1 MNPPDVDA
9 PGVEEAA
16 DTVGRWLGAHAP
28 RLVIT
33 LGSGLSD
40 IATAL
45 EGARRLPFAAVP
57 GFPEPRVPG
66 HRGELVAGTLAG
78 TPVLVQAG
86 RLHLYEGHAPATV
99 VLPVRV
105 YHRLGVHILVMTN
118 AAATLRPT
126 LAPGSLMLITD
137 HINFTGRNP
146 LIGPVVPDEERFPD
160 MSAPYD
166 DELAA
171 RARAAAEDVRVP
183 LAAGVYAGL
192 LGPSY
197 ETPAE
202 IRMLARLG
210 ADAVGMSTVP
220 EVITARAR
228 GMRTLGISM
237 ITNLAAGL
245 STGPIAH
252 ADVLETGRGVAAA
265 LAAILQR
272 FAERL

>member
-1 MNPPDVDA
+1 MNSPDVDA
-9 PGVEEAA
+9 EVEEATA
-16 DTVGRWLGAHAP
+16 AVRRWLGTHAP

-33 LGSGLSD
+33 LGSGLGD
-40 IATAL
+40 VAAAL
-45 EGARRLPFAAVP
+45 EGARRLPFAEVP

-66 HRGELVAGTLAG
+66 HSGELVAGRLG
-78 TPVLVQAG
+78 RTPVLVQAG
-86 RLHLYEGHAPATV
+86 RVHFYEGHAPATV

-105 YHRLGVHILVMTN
+105 YHRLGVDVLVMTN

-126 LAPGSLMLITD
+126 LVPGSLMLITD
-137 HINFTGRNP
+137 HINLMWRNP
-146 LIGPVVPDEERFPD
+146 LIGPVVPGEERFPD

-166 DELAA
+166 EALGA
-171 RARAAAEDVRVP
+171 RARAAAADARVP

-228 GMRTLGISM
+228 GMRAVGISM

-245 STGPIAH
+245 SSEPIAH
-252 ADVLETGRGVAAA
+252 ADVLETGRRAAA
-265 LAAILQR
+265 SLAGLLHK
-272 FAERL
+272 FLERL